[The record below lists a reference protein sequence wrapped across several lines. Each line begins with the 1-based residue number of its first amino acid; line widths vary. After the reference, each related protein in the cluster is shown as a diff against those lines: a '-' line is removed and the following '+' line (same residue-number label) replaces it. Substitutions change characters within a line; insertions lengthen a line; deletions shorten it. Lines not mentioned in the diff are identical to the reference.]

1 MLLELI
7 ESLLVDL
14 KHLFVHELIIT
25 DDFGHL
31 YEVYQ
36 LEVLK
41 QQLLRSLG
49 VASPVQC
56 SVHLCV
62 YLFVLWFPLV
72 GQCGKL
78 LCKR

>member
-7 ESLLVDL
+7 ESFLVDL

-62 YLFVLWFPLV
+62 YLLVLWLPLV
-72 GQCGKL
+72 GQRGKL
-78 LCKR
+78 LRKR

>member
-62 YLFVLWFPLV
+62 YLLVLWLPLV

-78 LCKR
+78 LRKR